1 MNPLPHFFR
10 RNRLFFFNQL
20 LGEKIKIWIT
30 GSKDIA
36 IEQSMQNCV
45 PNQFFYWYQSVY
57 HWGLVRIDT
66 PIALEDEQC
75 VTISISCQNN
85 ILIGWTEHSSQ
96 KDFWQEAKNSMVLGW
111 PLISR
116 LLSGS
121 GGWVDY
127 CRFACHGK
135 GTSDTVIGLKLVTGC
150 SVWAVD
156 AYSLHLLQLCY
167 SGLCRFA

>member
-1 MNPLPHFFR
+1 VTFSQWLVDCGSSPKQLCAFLTQKYLMNPLPHFFR

-85 ILIGWTEHSSQ
+85 ILIG
-96 KDFWQEAKNSMVLGW
+96 
-111 PLISR
+111 
-116 LLSGS
+116 
-121 GGWVDY
+121 
-127 CRFACHGK
+127 
-135 GTSDTVIGLKLVTGC
+135 
-150 SVWAVD
+150 
-156 AYSLHLLQLCY
+156 
-167 SGLCRFA
+167 